1 MPGVWSVNGGFNE
14 DFASVMG
21 GGFGYSNNG
30 GGIPIYNAIF
40 TADRTTGQ
48 ILSYFITGLA
58 GIIGGQPVMPFTL
71 GNHTYRKYGGQQE
84 HGNHVHREDGK
95 RYNRDGKEIDGREQP
110 LNRGNDV
117 PGRLKKKFQKGF
129 DDEVTPFTR
138 WLANRSDA
146 DLVGMSILGAGI
158 VVGSYYVAPFI
169 APFIPVA
176 APALVPLLTP

>member
-40 TADRTTGQ
+40 TAEQNNRANPQLLYYRISGNYWRSTSNALYAGQ
-48 ILSYFITGLA
+48 TD
-58 GIIGGQPVMPFTL
+58 
-71 GNHTYRKYGGQQE
+71 TYRKYGGQQE

-110 LNRGNDV
+110 L
-117 PGRLKKKFQKGF
+117 Q
-129 DDEVTPFTR
+129 
-138 WLANRSDA
+138 
-146 DLVGMSILGAGI
+146 
-158 VVGSYYVAPFI
+158 
-169 APFIPVA
+169 
-176 APALVPLLTP
+176 